1 MKKKLLICAA
11 MLCGFTAYAQSDFG
25 EEEAGVGVPKAKK
38 FAFFIG
44 PKVGVTF
51 TTMTDPKQ
59 GALYDSFGIGYSGGV
74 AVQGRFGNSSPQ
86 SPGGTGIFGAGLE
99 LKYKLNSVKTLGV
112 DEKGKESAK
121 LNLSYFEVPL
131 YVHIYPA
138 YKSKA
143 LNGLY
148 LEAGVSVAGTMSA
161 KPESIIANEVYYKT
175 GDLKGFDVRPLVGLG
190 FTTSC
195 GFDVNAR
202 YYIGTSDL
210 AKNMASKQN
219 SFELSLSWMFKL

>member
-1 MKKKLLICAA
+1 
-11 MLCGFTAYAQSDFG
+11 MLCGLTAMAQSDFG

-38 FAFFIG
+38 HAFFIG
-44 PKVGVTF
+44 PKVGATF

-59 GALYDSFGIGYSGGV
+59 GSLYDSFGIGYSGGV
-74 AVQGRFGNSSPQ
+74 ALQGRFGQSSPQ
-86 SPGGTGIFGAGLE
+86 SPGGTGFVGAGLE

-112 DEKGKESAK
+112 DEKGEADAK

-138 YKSKA
+138 CKTKA

-148 LEAGVSVAGTMSA
+148 LEAGVSIAGTISA
-161 KPESIIANEVYYKT
+161 KPESITANDVYYKT
-175 GDLKGFDVRPLVGLG
+175 GDIKGFDVRPLVGLG
-190 FTTSC
+190 ITTKS

-210 AKNMASKQN
+210 AGNMASKQN
-219 SFELSLSWMFKL
+219 SFEISLAWMFKL

>member
-1 MKKKLLICAA
+1 
-11 MLCGFTAYAQSDFG
+11 MLCGLTAYAQSDFG

-44 PKVGVTF
+44 PKVGATF

-112 DEKGKESAK
+112 DEKEKKAPNSIFPILK
-121 LNLSYFEVPL
+121 CLSTF
-131 YVHIYPA
+131 IYIRHTSR
-138 YKSKA
+138 KRST
-143 LNGLY
+143 
-148 LEAGVSVAGTMSA
+148 VS
-161 KPESIIANEVYYKT
+161 I
-175 GDLKGFDVRPLVGLG
+175 
-190 FTTSC
+190 
-195 GFDVNAR
+195 
-202 YYIGTSDL
+202 
-210 AKNMASKQN
+210 
-219 SFELSLSWMFKL
+219 

>member
-1 MKKKLLICAA
+1 MKKQLLFCAA
-11 MLCGFTAYAQSDFG
+11 MLCGLTAMAQSDFG

-38 FAFFIG
+38 HAFFIG
-44 PKVGVTF
+44 PKVGATF

-59 GALYDSFGIGYSGGV
+59 GSLYDSFGIGYSGGV
-74 AVQGRFGNSSPQ
+74 ALQGRFGQSSPQ
-86 SPGGTGIFGAGLE
+86 SPGGTGFVGAGLE

-112 DEKGKESAK
+112 DEKGEADAK

-138 YKSKA
+138 CKTKA

-148 LEAGVSVAGTMSA
+148 LEAGVSIAGTISA
-161 KPESIIANEVYYKT
+161 KPESITANDVYYKT
-175 GDLKGFDVRPLVGLG
+175 GDIKGFDVRPLVGLG
-190 FTTSC
+190 ITTKS

-210 AKNMASKQN
+210 AGNMASKQN
-219 SFELSLSWMFKL
+219 SFEISLAWMFKL